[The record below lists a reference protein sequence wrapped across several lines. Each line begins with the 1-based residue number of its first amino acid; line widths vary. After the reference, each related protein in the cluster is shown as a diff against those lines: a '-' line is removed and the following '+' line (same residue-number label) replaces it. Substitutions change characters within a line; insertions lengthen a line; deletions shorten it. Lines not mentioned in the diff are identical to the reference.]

1 MYYMA
6 WGVSKWVWLAVA
18 LHAIVGCAN
27 AQAILD
33 RKITVTV
40 QQEPLPR
47 ALAKIAEAGQFT
59 FSYNAALV
67 AAEEIVSVRANSK
80 PVREV
85 LNDLFKGTMAYKQKD
100 DYLILTRVA
109 VRQPKTPTHAT
120 VLISGYVEDAAT
132 QLRLPNVSVYE
143 KKTLASATTDNA
155 GFFTLQLQKTNGP
168 IELSF
173 SKRAYRDTTLQI
185 TQAEPQYLLLAL
197 APEEKPFVK
206 QDTVTTDTTRVP
218 DDELVLPFGN
228 EPNVVNIRD
237 TLYRDIQASIF
248 PFIGTNGPL
257 SGNVINNYSI
267 NFFGGYAMGTRQ
279 IELGFFV
286 NIDRGDVG
294 WLQIAGFGNLVGR
307 NVYGVQAAGFANVNG
322 GEVKAVQVAG
332 FANANQGSTQGVQ
345 VAGFSN
351 VNVQKADGVLV
362 AGFANIVRGQ
372 SLGVQVAGF
381 TNIQTAPYRGSQVAG
396 FFNYNHDRILGSQIA
411 GFSNVATDSVWGS
424 QVSAFFNYGGHV
436 RGSQIG
442 LINYAKS
449 VRGAPIGLVSFVK
462 TGYHK
467 IEAAADE
474 VFYTN
479 LAFRTGVR
487 RFYNILSA
495 GIQPTTQQGD
505 NVWTFGYGLGTA
517 RRLNRWL
524 HLNIDVTAQQV
535 NKGKF
540 TEQLSLLNKIHT
552 GFDIH
557 FAPKFSL
564 YLGGTL
570 NGYLTKADYTGYAQL
585 FRDWQPNVFYDDRLQ
600 NGSTRLQLWVGW
612 KAGLRFL

>member
-1 MYYMA
+1 
-6 WGVSKWVWLAVA
+6 
-18 LHAIVGCAN
+18 VG
-27 AQAILD
+27 AQSLLD
-33 RKITVTV
+33 RKISVQV

-47 ALAKIAEAGQFT
+47 ALTKIAEAGQFT

-67 AAEEIVSVRANSK
+67 SDTEIVSMRADSR

-85 LNDLFKGTMAYKQKD
+85 LNALLKGTFAYKQKGN
-100 DYLILTRVA
+100 YIILTPVPVKA
-109 VRQPKTPTHAT
+109 SKTPAQTT
-120 VLISGYVEDAAT
+120 VLVSGYVEDAT
-132 QLRLPNVSVYE
+132 SQLRLNNVSVYE
-143 KKTLASATTDNA
+143 KKTLASATTNNE
-155 GFFTLQLQKTNGP
+155 GFFKLQLQKTSDA
-168 IELSF
+168 IELSV
-173 SKRAYRDTTLQI
+173 SKRGYQDTVLLL
-185 TQAEPQYLLLAL
+185 TQVEPQYMLLAL
-197 APEEKPFVK
+197 QPILAIKT
-206 QDTVTTDTTRVP
+206 DTVALDSVEVA
-218 DDELVLPFGN
+218 DDELVLPFGDK
-228 EPNVVNIRD
+228 PNVMNIRD
-237 TLYRDIQASIF
+237 TLYRDIQASIL
-248 PFIGTNGPL
+248 PFVGTNGRL
-257 SGNVINNYSI
+257 SGNVINDYSI
-267 NFFGGYAMGTRQ
+267 NFLGGYSLGTRQ

-286 NIDRGDVG
+286 NIDRGDVS

-322 GEVKAVQVAG
+322 GEAKAVQVAG
-332 FANANQGSTQGVQ
+332 FANANQGAAQGLQ

-351 VNVQKADGVLV
+351 VNLRKADGVLV
-362 AGFANIVRGQ
+362 AGFGNFVKEE

-381 TNIQTAPYRGSQVAG
+381 TNIQTAAYRGTQVAG

-424 QVSAFFNYGGHV
+424 QVSTFFNFGGHV
-436 RGSQIG
+436 RGSQVG
-442 LINYAKS
+442 LVNYAKS
-449 VRGAPIGLVSFVK
+449 VYGAPIGLVSFVK
-462 TGYHK
+462 NGYHK
-467 IEAAADE
+467 VEASADE

-495 GIQPTTQQGD
+495 GIQPTTQQGN

-524 HLNIDVTAQQV
+524 HLNLDVTAQHI
-535 NKGKF
+535 NKRRF
-540 TEQLSLLNKIHT
+540 TEHLSLLNKMHG

-585 FRDWQPNVFYDDRLQ
+585 FRDWQPNVLYDDRLQ